1 MILTRKKEVHG
12 ETLVTEPLCPSHIP
26 HGLSWGLRGVIEF
39 VNDLAVM
46 HEMLEGLMNLVLQ
59 PQDQIYTK
67 AREEKLIK
75 RTVRVTGTLKEES
88 REKVGQAVKVST
100 EITTQLP

>member
-1 MILTRKKEVHG
+1 
-12 ETLVTEPLCPSHIP
+12 
-26 HGLSWGLRGVIEF
+26 
-39 VNDLAVM
+39 M